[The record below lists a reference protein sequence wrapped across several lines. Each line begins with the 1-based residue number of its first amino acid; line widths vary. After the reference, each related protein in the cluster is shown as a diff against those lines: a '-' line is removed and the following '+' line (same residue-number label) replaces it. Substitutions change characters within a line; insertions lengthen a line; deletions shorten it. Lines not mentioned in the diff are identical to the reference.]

1 MGHHVLVSKHTG
13 FYQCFPNFKTL
24 HTTWIMTLFVFKST
38 HVLKTSISAFIKQA

>member
-1 MGHHVLVSKHTG
+1 MGHRVLVSKHTG

-38 HVLKTSISAFIKQA
+38 PILKTSISAFIKQA